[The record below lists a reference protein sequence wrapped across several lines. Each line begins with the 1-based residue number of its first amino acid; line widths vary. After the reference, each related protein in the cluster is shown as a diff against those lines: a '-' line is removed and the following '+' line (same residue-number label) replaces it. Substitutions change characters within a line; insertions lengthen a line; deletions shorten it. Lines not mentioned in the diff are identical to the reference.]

1 MYAMFEKVNT
11 VPKIPTW
18 AEMQT
23 LPSHAQSRMG
33 LLIVSE
39 KIEIIKT
46 QTSPPD
52 LHLLL
57 PLLPPGEGGGP
68 I

>member
-46 QTSPPD
+46 QTPP
-52 LHLLL
+52 
-57 PLLPPGEGGGP
+57 PT
-68 I
+68 

>member
-1 MYAMFEKVNT
+1 MNTMFENVNI

-23 LPSHAQSRMG
+23 LPSHAQSRMV

-39 KIEIIKT
+39 KIEIIENRNYI
-46 QTSPPD
+46 
-52 LHLLL
+52 L
-57 PLLPPGEGGGP
+57 
-68 I
+68 